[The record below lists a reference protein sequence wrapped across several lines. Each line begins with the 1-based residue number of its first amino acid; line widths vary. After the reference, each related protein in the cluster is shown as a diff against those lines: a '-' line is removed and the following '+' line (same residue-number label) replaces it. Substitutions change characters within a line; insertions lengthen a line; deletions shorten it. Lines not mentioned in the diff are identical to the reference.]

1 MKNSGLRNIVGLLF
15 LGAMIVS
22 LQYSLWAGKHN
33 VFDLYALNQQ
43 INSIEKENNEFRG
56 RNDQLH
62 IDVIDIKSRSGA
74 IESQA
79 RYDLGLIK
87 RGESFY
93 QIVRSESD

>member
-1 MKNSGLRNIVGLLF
+1 MKPIGITKVVSFVLL
-15 LGAMIVS
+15 ASVIVS

-33 VFDLYALNQQ
+33 VFDLYRLNQQ
-43 INSIEKENNEFRG
+43 ISNINKGNNEFRG

-62 IDVIDIKSRSGA
+62 VDVIDIKSRSGA

-93 QIVRSESD
+93 QIVRSESN

>member
-1 MKNSGLRNIVGLLF
+1 MKAIGITKVVSFVLL
-15 LGAMIVS
+15 AAVIVS

-33 VFDLYALNQQ
+33 VFDLYRLNQQ
-43 INSIEKENNEFRG
+43 ISDINKGNNEFRG

-62 IDVIDIKSRSGA
+62 VDVIDIKSRSGA

-93 QIVRSESD
+93 QIVRSESN

>member
-1 MKNSGLRNIVGLLF
+1 MKLIGIRKVVGFALL
-15 LGAMIVS
+15 AAVIVS

-33 VFDLYALNQQ
+33 AFDLYRLNQQ
-43 INSIEKENNEFRG
+43 IDNVQKGNNEFRG

-62 IDVIDIKSRSGA
+62 VDVIDIKRRLGA
-74 IESQA
+74 IESRA

-93 QIVRSESD
+93 QIVRSELN